1 MNFNLNKAL
10 VIRTD
15 RLGDCILS
23 TPVFSAIKAV
33 NKNAV
38 IDVLTTP
45 YTAPVF
51 SGNPNINEVITDDPS
66 GYGMFSSKFFE
77 LVKNI
82 SGRKYDVCFILH
94 LTARAALTAFLA
106 GIPARVSPASK
117 IYQFLSTCRVGQK
130 RSLCKANEAEYNLDL
145 IRRPLEAGFENPPS
159 ELYLDKESES
169 FAKNYLNEMILRQ
182 RDTSYE
188 SFKKSGRKLIMIHP
202 GSGGSALNMSRALYA
217 ELMEKLYCKG
227 FEIFLS
233 TGPAEEEL
241 KEDFLSSLSFTPLY
255 YKSEVFNSG
264 GVLKNSFAM
273 IASADAVIAPSTGI
287 LHAAVALRK
296 PVVALFCPIFV
307 CTPVRWGPY
316 KPVGAEVIMPK
327 SVSSEKSNIVNGGS
341 CVKCIKSACTYYN
354 CMDSIETDDII
365 EKLQSVLNSKK

>member
-1 MNFNLNKAL
+1 MNFELNKAL

-51 SGNPNINEVITDDPS
+51 SGNPNIREVITDDPS

-82 SGRKYDVCFILH
+82 SSRKYDVCFILH

-106 GIPARVSPASK
+106 RIPMRVSPASK

-130 RSLCKANEAEYNLDL
+130 RSLCKSNEAEYNLDL
-145 IRRPLEAGFENPPS
+145 IKRPLGAEFENPPS
-159 ELYLDKESES
+159 ELHLDIENSS
-169 FAKNYLNEMILRQ
+169 FAKNYLDEILSEQ
-182 RDTSYE
+182 RNTSYE
-188 SFKKSGRKLIMIHP
+188 SFKKSGRKLIMVHP
-202 GSGGSALNMSRALYA
+202 GSGGSALNMSRVLYA
-217 ELMEKLYCKG
+217 ELMEKLYRKG
-227 FEIFLS
+227 FEVFLS
-233 TGPAEEEL
+233 TGPSEEEL
-241 KEDFLSSLSFTPLY
+241 KEDFLSRLSFTPLY
-255 YKSEVFNSG
+255 YKSKIFNNA

-273 IASADAVIAPSTGI
+273 IAAADAVIAPSTGI

-296 PVVALFCPIFV
+296 PVVTLFCPIFV

-316 KPVGAEVIMPK
+316 KPVRAEVIMPK
-327 SVSSEKSNIVNGGS
+327 SVSSEKNNIVNGGS
-341 CVKCIKSACTYYN
+341 CVKCIKSACAHYN
-354 CMDSIETDDII
+354 CMDSIESDDII
-365 EKLQSVLNSKK
+365 EKLQSLLNSEK